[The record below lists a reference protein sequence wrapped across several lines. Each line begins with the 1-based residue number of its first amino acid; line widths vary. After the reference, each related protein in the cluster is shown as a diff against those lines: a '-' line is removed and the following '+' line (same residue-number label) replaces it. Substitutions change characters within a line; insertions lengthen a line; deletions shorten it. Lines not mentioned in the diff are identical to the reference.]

1 MFREYDDLLVILD
14 DVRRRVPDSRY
25 IWCSAADGFE
35 TTVAQRQGIVLGGAW
50 SPHFLRDKW
59 SGWWEIPWTVVLRNP
74 SIVRIER
81 AVTSFTEWVP
91 VMEAVAQAGEAL
103 LVVTTEIS
111 TELLHTFIVN
121 SLKETLSCCVIRPA
135 DNLSGWGVSTLS
147 ASWDFV
153 SSPPPTTH
161 QLPKAVEAWSRRNAT
176 VVFPTADSDWRM
188 MVNDVTVISVGGRN
202 QDDQHH
208 RLRYMVEAIQNG
220 G

>member
-14 DVRRRVPDSRY
+14 DVRRRAPDSRH

-35 TTVAQRQGIVLGGAW
+35 TTVAQRQGVVLGGAW

-59 SGWWEIPWTVVLRNP
+59 SGWWEVPWTVVLRNP

-81 AVTSFTEWVP
+81 TVTSFTEWVP
-91 VMEAVAQAGEAL
+91 VMEAVAQAGESL

-135 DNLSGWGVSTLS
+135 DNLSSWGGSTLS

-153 SSPPPTTH
+153 SSPPATKL

-188 MVNDVTVISVGGRN
+188 MASEITLISVGGRN
-202 QDDQHH
+202 QDDQHD
-208 RLRYMVEAIQNG
+208 RLRYMVEAIQER
-220 G
+220 